1 VWGQRIGRERVNARK
16 CSEGVCAKRETRG
29 TSYDISRWVEK
40 RGAEAGETHDLV
52 TAAPGAPGGASGG
65 GPQDGGWSRRHLIS
79 CLLARRPKGEGAQP
93 ITPRANGLPCLN
105 SGGSRISRGWCAW
118 NSTPRRFRHTT
129 HTHMHTCTR
138 CALGLAVAVAVLHGG
153 CSLAC
158 AVLRCPALSCLVL
171 RSPAWSCPVAALSRL
186 SSSPRPRLQPASH
199 TRRAITIFAGGDSS
213 AVIGSSR
220 SLPVAED
227 TGGSSLY

>member
-129 HTHMHTCTR
+129 HTHTHAYMHTLCLGPRRRRRRVAWRLFTR
-138 CALGLAVAVAVLHGG
+138 
-153 CSLAC
+153 
-158 AVLRCPALSCLVL
+158 LRCPALSCALLPGPALSLRCHACHRHHVPDCSPPATRAAQL
-171 RSPAWSCPVAALSRL
+171 RSSQVEIP
-186 SSSPRPRLQPASH
+186 
-199 TRRAITIFAGGDSS
+199 
-213 AVIGSSR
+213 
-220 SLPVAED
+220 LP
-227 TGGSSLY
+227 

>member
-129 HTHMHTCTR
+129 HTHTCIHAHVVPWASPSPSP
-138 CALGLAVAVAVLHGG
+138 CCMAAVH
-153 CSLAC
+153 S
-158 AVLRCPALSCLVL
+158 PALSCAVL